1 MSSSPLFLKEQEEER
16 EMGIVRAFK
25 VRHVP
30 VKLLAPLLLH
40 APYSI
45 SQQYSSYTRRSSVFA
60 RLF

>member
-1 MSSSPLFLKEQEEER
+1 MSDSPLFLKEQEKER

-30 VKLLAPLLLH
+30 VKLLAPLLHH
-40 APYSI
+40 APHSI
-45 SQQYSSYTRRSSVFA
+45 PQQYLSYTRPSSVFA